1 MMIRFKPVLCAGFLL
16 ILFSLSNSFGQST
29 PSAADRILGT
39 WLTAEGK
46 ARAEVYRT
54 GDRYAGK
61 LVWVRDSLKNG
72 KPALDDKN
80 PDPKLR
86 NRPVINM
93 EFLYGFEFDG
103 DDTWVSGRVYD
114 PESGEEYRGKL
125 RLEDDTTLKLR
136 GYVLVPLLGRTE
148 TWTRVK

>member
-1 MMIRFKPVLCAGFLL
+1 MIRFKPVLRVTFVSILLTTTCA
-16 ILFSLSNSFGQST
+16 FGQSS

-46 ARAEVYRT
+46 ARVEIFKAS
-54 GDRYAGK
+54 DCYAGK
-61 LVWVRDSLKNG
+61 LIWVRDSLKNG
-72 KPALDDKN
+72 TPALDDKN
-80 PDPKLR
+80 PDPALR
-86 NRPVINM
+86 NRPVLNLEI
-93 EFLYGFEFDG
+93 LYSFEFDG
-103 DDTWVSGRVYD
+103 DDTWAGGRVYD

-125 RLEDDTTLKLR
+125 RLEDGNTMKLR

>member
-1 MMIRFKPVLCAGFLL
+1 MIRFKPVLCAGFLL
-16 ILFSLSNSFGQST
+16 ILFSLSNSFAQQ
-29 PSAADRILGT
+29 PPAADRILGT

-54 GDRYAGK
+54 GDRYAGR

-86 NRPVINM
+86 NRPVINL

-103 DDTWVSGRVYD
+103 DDTWESGRVYD

-125 RLEDDTTLKLR
+125 RLEDDNTMKLR